1 MAPPVVRKKTFA
13 LELPSVDCVEG
24 VRVRGLA
31 AVERCKMY
39 LQLTVG
45 DGVWEERWVT
55 LTRGVVLMNALLR
68 Q

>member
-45 DGVWEERWVT
+45 GRGVGGTAT